1 MITVFQV
8 ARFVFGY
15 IIGLNSF
22 YGHQLVYA
30 SIVCFMAC
38 SQYISQTVY
47 IYTEQRLLL
56 FYSHVL
62 NWQSS

>member
-8 ARFVFGY
+8 VRFVFGY

-22 YGHQLVYA
+22 YGQQLVYA
-30 SIVCFMAC
+30 SIVCFMDC

-47 IYTEQRLLL
+47 IHTEHRLPL
-56 FYSHVL
+56 F
-62 NWQSS
+62 